1 MRSIFCIVAFF
12 LGGPLFISS
21 YARPAQER
29 QEHEHGTSHHPA
41 PHANQGR
48 IPPAPQH
55 HSGGQ
60 EFRRDEER
68 RDNGEVDHT
77 PHVNHDHWYGHD
89 APNDGRYRIAHPVE
103 RGRFEHFGPSYRYNV
118 VRIDRDAHRFWLN
131 GGFFFQIAPWDWDFA
146 ASWCWDCGDNF
157 VVYDDPDHPG
167 WYLVYNAETGTY
179 VHAQYMG
186 G

>member
-29 QEHEHGTSHHPA
+29 QEHGAPRHAA

-48 IPPAPQH
+48 IPPAPAR

-60 EFRRDEER
+60 EFRREEER
-68 RDNGEVDHT
+68 RDNGEIDRT
-77 PHVNHDHWYGHD
+77 PHVNHDHWYGND
-89 APNDGRYRIAHPVE
+89 APNDGRYRIAHPFE
-103 RGRFEHFGPSYRYNV
+103 RGRFEHSGPSYRYNV
-118 VRIDRDAHRFWLN
+118 VRIDRDGHRFWLN
-131 GGFFFQIAPWDWDFA
+131 GGFFFQIASWDWDFA

-167 WYLVYNAETGTY
+167 WYLVYNTETGTY
-179 VHAQYMG
+179 LHAEYVG